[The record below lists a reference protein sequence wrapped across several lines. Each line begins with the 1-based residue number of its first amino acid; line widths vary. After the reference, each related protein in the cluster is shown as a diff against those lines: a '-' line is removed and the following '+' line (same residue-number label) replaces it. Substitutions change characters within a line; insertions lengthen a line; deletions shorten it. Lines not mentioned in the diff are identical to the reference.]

1 MIAWN
6 DLQLLA
12 EVKLKKKK
20 KKKKMR
26 GPNQG
31 TDKPK
36 SDPKLGFSLF
46 SQVQF
51 ITFPLNCIGSLLG
64 TSLTSRGKTHTQKLL
79 GGGGGKFG
87 PKRSKLGP
95 KLGVLLFTHV
105 WFISILVTLFRVGAK
120 KPPHQFFP
128 CKFCK
133 HWKQPQKLSD
143 FQF

>member
-1 MIAWN
+1 
-6 DLQLLA
+6 
-12 EVKLKKKK
+12 
-20 KKKKMR
+20 MR

-79 GGGGGKFG
+79 GGGVANLGQKGQNWVQNQVFCCLLMFG
-87 PKRSKLGP
+87 S
-95 KLGVLLFTHV
+95 
-105 WFISILVTLFRVGAK
+105 LVFL
-120 KPPHQFFP
+120 
-128 CKFCK
+128 
-133 HWKQPQKLSD
+133 
-143 FQF
+143 